1 MLPINNIL
9 AYIDYNTRIYLT
21 PAFQS
26 VAEELHIKP
35 KTTDKFQNKS
45 VY

>member
-1 MLPINNIL
+1 MLPINNTL
-9 AYIDYNTRIYLT
+9 VYIDFILGIYLT

-26 VAEELHIKP
+26 VAKELHIKP
-35 KTTDKFQNKS
+35 KTTDRFQNKS